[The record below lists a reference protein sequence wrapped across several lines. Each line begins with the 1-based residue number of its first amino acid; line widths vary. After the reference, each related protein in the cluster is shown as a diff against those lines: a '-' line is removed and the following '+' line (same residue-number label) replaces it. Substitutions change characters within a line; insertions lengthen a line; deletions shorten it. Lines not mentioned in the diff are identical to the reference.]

1 MKVFLINIFILAF
14 LVSCEI
20 VTTIDGPQTRER
32 YKDFLSQYYK
42 TDYKE
47 DLFFSGRLRLKEHD
61 FNSGLSANFYFVNKA
76 FQNKKWL
83 DLTRPHHRYKNRQ
96 LLHVTDLQL
105 FLSI

>member
-14 LVSCEI
+14 LVSCET

-42 TDYKE
+42 TDYRE
-47 DLFFSGRLRLKEHD
+47 DLFFSGKLRLKEHD
-61 FNSGLSANFYFVNKA
+61 FNSGLSANFYFINKA

-83 DLTRPHHRYKNRQ
+83 D
-96 LLHVTDLQL
+96 
-105 FLSI
+105 